1 MRLSESE
8 ERQLIIWENLAAD
21 EYLRRTQADEM
32 EKMEAQVKSTNER
45 YRVLTNQ
52 GWGWAQGW
60 SFTFV
65 VCLEKTSTL
74 LPSCKKS
81 ESTIFHVSRSLSDA
95 P

>member
-45 YRVLTNQ
+45 Y
-52 GWGWAQGW
+52 
-60 SFTFV
+60 
-65 VCLEKTSTL
+65 
-74 LPSCKKS
+74 
-81 ESTIFHVSRSLSDA
+81 
-95 P
+95 